1 MYTAPPHPCPPT
13 LALLPY
19 RGAELEEGVL
29 EQPLGQ
35 VAMHVLQPWHTG
47 QSSRLCFSG
56 PSLMV
61 ALPHPYVRVFL
72 CVFLCECVHSWV
84 L

>member
-1 MYTAPPHPCPPT
+1 MPQ
-13 LALLPY
+13 

-29 EQPLGQ
+29 EQPLAWM
-35 VAMHVLQPWHTG
+35 AMHVVQPWHTG
-47 QSSRLCFSG
+47 QSSRLCSSG